1 MFLGKYAFLASHV
14 AFCWPDVSGYAALV
28 SPMSMNPHIVN
39 PALASVARDALF
51 SMLVRAAGTRPAR

>member
-1 MFLGKYAFLASHV
+1 MFLGKYAFLA
-14 AFCWPDVSGYAALV
+14 
-28 SPMSMNPHIVN
+28 SMNPHIVN

>member
-1 MFLGKYAFLASHV
+1 
-14 AFCWPDVSGYAALV
+14 
-28 SPMSMNPHIVN
+28 MSMNPHIVN